1 MTNDPVFVR
10 RVEEFLFH
18 EARLLDDRE
27 FEAWMALFRSDGVYW
42 IPATPGQTDPVG
54 EVSIAYED
62 RQLID
67 VRVRRLRHPD
77 NFADQPQA
85 RTSRLIGNIVLVV
98 GDGGLDGGDG
108 EIVAY
113 SNFALTEIQDDQQRR
128 FAGSYVHRLVADGQ
142 NFSIR
147 EKRVNLLN
155 CDAPIGG
162 IVIPF

>member
-1 MTNDPVFVR
+1 MSSDLVFVR

-27 FEAWMALFRSDGVYW
+27 FEAWMALFADDGIYW
-42 IPATPGQTDPVG
+42 IPATSGQTDPLG

-85 RTSRLIGNIVLVV
+85 RTSRVIGNVMVDE
-98 GDGGLDGGDG
+98 GEGGMV
-108 EIVAY
+108 IAR
-113 SNFALTEIQDDQQRR
+113 SNFTLTEIQNDQQRW
-128 FAGSYVHRLVADGQ
+128 FAGSYVHQLVPDGER
-142 NFSIR
+142 FRIS

-155 CDAPIGG
+155 CDAPMGG

>member
-1 MTNDPVFVR
+1 MTDDLVLVR
-10 RVEEFLFH
+10 QVEEFLFH

-27 FEAWMALFRSDGVYW
+27 FEAWMALFTADGIYW
-42 IPATPGQTDPVG
+42 IPATPGQTDPLG

-62 RQLID
+62 RQLLD

-85 RTSRLIGNIVLVV
+85 RTRRVIGNVMLE
-98 GDGGLDGGDG
+98 DGGDG
-108 EIVAY
+108 VVIAR
-113 SNFALTEIQDDQQRR
+113 SNFTLTEFQNEEQRW
-128 FAGSYVHRLVADGQ
+128 FAGDYVHRLVPDGEA
-142 NFSIR
+142 FAIR

-155 CDAPIGG
+155 CDAPMGG